1 MSSRLYLT
9 ALAILAGCG
18 INRSSTDRALERM
31 SEQPRYDLYESSRF
45 FRNGMT
51 MQAPPAGT
59 VARGAALDPVL
70 ATGRTPSGGYA
81 SEVPLTITP
90 ATIALGRSRFRI
102 YCAVC
107 HGVNG
112 DGQSVVAS
120 NMTERHPPSL
130 RSPAIKAL
138 PPGFLYQVIQNGFG
152 RMPSYASELP
162 VDQRWAVVAYIRDS
176 LQ

>member
-1 MSSRLYLT
+1 MISRLCLS

-18 INRSSTDRALERM
+18 MNRSSTDRALERM
-31 SEQPRYDLYESSRF
+31 SEQPRYDVYESSRF

-51 MQAPPAGT
+51 MQASPAGT
-59 VARGAALDPVL
+59 VSRGVVLDPVRG
-70 ATGRTPSGGYA
+70 TGRTPSGGYA
-81 SEVPLTITP
+81 SEAPLPVTP
-90 ATIALGRSRFRI
+90 STIALGRSRFRI

-120 NMTERHPPSL
+120 NMNERRPPSL
-130 RSPAIKAL
+130 RSPAIRAL
-138 PPGFLYQVIQNGFG
+138 PPGFLYEVIRNGFG